1 MFSSGARGPMGPRPP
16 IPPDMRFPG
25 PRDHT
30 GAPMNLPPG
39 VPPHP
44 AHGDAYSQAPP
55 DALQNSA
62 GAHSG
67 PGQDLH
73 VKQEAPQDSVR
84 PAMVKP

>member
-1 MFSSGARGPMGPRPP
+1 MGPRPP
-16 IPPDMRFPG
+16 IPPPDMRFPG
-25 PRDHT
+25 PRDHPS
-30 GAPMNLPPG
+30 APVNLPPG

-44 AHGDAYSQAPP
+44 AHNDAYGQAQA
-55 DALQNSA
+55 DALHNSA
-62 GAHSG
+62 GAQSG